1 MKVLRAVAIVV
12 IVVSVLA
19 ACGMG
24 DSPERAAKEWLEA
37 LVNMDGNKLME
48 RTCAEQRENV
58 QEAGLWLS
66 ALGMLGH
73 SFTGQ
78 RVQGDISDVRF
89 NVVGETGNTARV
101 RVTGQIRVAVLA
113 FAQTQEV
120 DEEWLMVQEDGKWK
134 WCGY

>member
-1 MKVLRAVAIVV
+1 MKVLHAVAIIV
-12 IVVSVLA
+12 IAISVLT

-24 DSPERAAKEWLEA
+24 DSPERAAEEWLESS
-37 LVNMDGNKLME
+37 LNMDGNTLME
-48 RTCAEQRENV
+48 RTCAEQQESV

-66 ALGMLGH
+66 VFGILGQL
-73 SFTGQ
+73 FTGQ
-78 RVQGDISDVRF
+78 QTQTDISDLRF
-89 NVVGETGNTARV
+89 NVVNETGNTAHV
-101 RVTGQIRVAVLA
+101 RVTGQIRTAVLA